1 MAVTITPVETGPYFK
16 SWNITAS
23 ADGDLSAQITHGFS
37 VNYVATAPKF
47 VFPFN
52 PLHPQAYEKDW
63 VLGVVDENY
72 INLAASSVT
81 GSGLAGTPQLQVIA
95 QLPAS
100 IID

>member
-1 MAVTITPVETGPYFK
+1 M
-16 SWNITAS
+16 
-23 ADGDLSAQITHGFS
+23 
-37 VNYVATAPKF
+37 
-47 VFPFN
+47 FPFN